1 MGASRYMDR
10 TYVVQFK
17 KTPVFDMGLEI
28 FQGEVARHKQVKDR
42 LQRLLL
48 ERILNERNG
57 EVIERDLV
65 KSTLSMLVD
74 LGVHTLDVY
83 TQARHRLYSCTPINV
98 NTNFREKLESE
109 SLELQL

>member
-1 MGASRYMDR
+1 MDR

-28 FQGEVARHKQVKDR
+28 FQREVARHKQVKDR

-83 TQARHRLYSCTPINV
+83 TQDFEEAFLKATEDFYRQEALVYISK
-98 NTNFREKLESE
+98 NTCPVYMIKA
-109 SLELQL
+109 